1 MSGFYINFR
10 FKNLIYDDDFICGA
24 FEACD
29 ENVYCEFEYNRHT
42 EETKIWNNNQ
52 PVESITPIPIW
63 WLKWKLK
70 ETGKLDDVESKIS
83 Y

>member
-10 FKNLIYDDDFICGA
+10 FKNLIYDEDFICGE
-24 FEACD
+24 FEARD
-29 ENVYCEFEYNRHT
+29 ENAYCEFEYNRHT

-52 PVESITPIPIW
+52 PVENITPLPIW
-63 WLKWKLK
+63 WLKSKLREK
-70 ETGKLDDVESKIS
+70 GKLDVNESKIS